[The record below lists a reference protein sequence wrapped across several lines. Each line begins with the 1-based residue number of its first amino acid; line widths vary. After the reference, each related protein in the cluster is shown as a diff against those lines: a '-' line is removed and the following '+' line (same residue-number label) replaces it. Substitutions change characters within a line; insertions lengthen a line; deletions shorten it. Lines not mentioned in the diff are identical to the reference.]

1 MNSTETKV
9 FPVEYAFLTL
19 LNKVIFFDD
28 LLCNL
33 LRPEPSFPNLTIQPV
48 MSWWVL
54 NPSPQGD
61 TMAQAGKLYLMKMR
75 SFIIAYALVLAIV
88 LFAER
93 RPAPAQHGQ
102 YSHIVDLTNQQ
113 ADGIIHGHERV
124 SQTRI
129 IAPDSLIPG
138 TWTAGQ
144 IPPER
149 LIAPLVVMDLNVAP
163 PAQISLDDIATWE
176 TTHGAVPQ
184 GAVVAI
190 RPHGGTRQSQ
200 PAFPIT
206 NQAAQFLMD
215 ARYTIGFIVD
225 TPADF
230 TTNRPLAEQIA
241 LHGNYVVEDAAPIA
255 TLPASGALIM
265 VAPSVVVQS
274 TVAPSAGIKLHA
286 APVRVLAMVR

>member
-1 MNSTETKV
+1 MICCNASLLVIIPPTRTRSSESKCSAGHVPECIEPRPSGRHNGSGRETL
-9 FPVEYAFLTL
+9 FNE
-19 LNKVIFFDD
+19 N
-28 LLCNL
+28 
-33 LRPEPSFPNLTIQPV
+33 
-48 MSWWVL
+48 
-54 NPSPQGD
+54 
-61 TMAQAGKLYLMKMR
+61 AQLHHR
-75 SFIIAYALVLAIV
+75 YALVLAIV

-93 RPAPAQHGQ
+93 RPAPAQSGQ

-113 ADGIIHGHERV
+113 ADGIIHGHARV

-138 TWTAGQ
+138 TWTAGR

-176 TTHGAVPQ
+176 SEHGAVPQ
-184 GAVVAI
+184 GAVIAI
-190 RPHGGTRQSQ
+190 RPYGGMRQSQ
-200 PAFPIT
+200 PAFPVT

-225 TPADF
+225 TQADF
-230 TTNRPLAEQIA
+230 TANRALAQQIA
-241 LHGNYVVEDAAPIA
+241 LHGNYVVEDAARIA
-255 TLPASGALIM
+255 TLPASGSLVM
-265 VAPSVVVQS
+265 VAPTAVTPAADS
-274 TVAPSAGIKLHA
+274 KLHA